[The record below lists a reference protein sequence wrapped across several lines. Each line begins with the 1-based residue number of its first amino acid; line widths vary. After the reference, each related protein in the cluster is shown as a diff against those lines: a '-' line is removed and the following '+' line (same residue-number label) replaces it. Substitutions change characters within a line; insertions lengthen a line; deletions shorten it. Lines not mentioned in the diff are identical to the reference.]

1 MFNLLFVRYRLF
13 TVSLLSALFGSLV
26 FFLGSRYFESDE
38 VKLARAKIKKMGQ
51 LAREKAVKAYEAE
64 LAKLV

>member
-38 VKLARAKIKKMGQ
+38 VKLARAKIKKTDQ